1 MGGFIIILILG
12 VFAIFAAGGSM
23 IYVLIWWGT
32 MFLFVYWIYR
42 LCVRYDKRQYK
53 AYLEQQ
59 AKINEARK
67 RKEALRQKLLI
78 KMEELNKEELE
89 IQTKKKQMIEKI
101 EKLPYEG
108 TPVNPDELH
117 NFFKSTNKELRRI
130 SDEKLELER
139 KYYDIKMW

>member
-12 VFAIFAAGGSM
+12 VFAVFAAGGSM

-89 IQTKKKQMIEKI
+89 IKTKQKQFLEKI
-101 EKLPYEG
+101 EELSYSENPI
-108 TPVNPDELH
+108 TPDDIH
-117 NFFKSTNKELRRI
+117 NFFESTNKELKRI
-130 SDEKLELER
+130 FNEKLELDQKICE
-139 KYYDIKMW
+139 I